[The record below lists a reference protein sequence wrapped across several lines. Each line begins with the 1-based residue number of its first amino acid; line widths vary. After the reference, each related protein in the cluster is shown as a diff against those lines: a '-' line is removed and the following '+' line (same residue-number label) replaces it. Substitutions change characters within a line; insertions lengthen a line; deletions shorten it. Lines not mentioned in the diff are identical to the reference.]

1 MFALPGWMERS
12 LRSVTRLVCTCVRA
26 CVFVGERK
34 KGLSMVEQVYN
45 SYNAK
50 MEGIKVSTC
59 FCGQLDAP
67 HCCPLISRDEVSWV
81 IDWPWSYRIPSRPEQ
96 TQPHMISTGFKLKRK

>member
-1 MFALPGWMERS
+1 MFALPGWVEKS
-12 LRSVTRLVCTCVRA
+12 LKSVIRLVCVPVCLW
-26 CVFVGERK
+26 ERGR
-34 KGLSMVEQVYN
+34 KGPFWLNRCTSPF
-45 SYNAK
+45 YNAK
-50 MEGIKVSTC
+50 MEVIKVSTC